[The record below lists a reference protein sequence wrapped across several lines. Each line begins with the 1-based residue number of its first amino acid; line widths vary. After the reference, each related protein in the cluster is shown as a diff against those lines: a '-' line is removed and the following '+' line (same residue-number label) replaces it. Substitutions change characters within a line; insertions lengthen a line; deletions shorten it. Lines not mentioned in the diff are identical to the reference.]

1 LKDQYFSV
9 PLQIARRK
17 ITGMRDSLV
26 TSSVW
31 RTEFKKPLEMYP
43 DLETVRMDFAVPNCD
58 ACHLSGRLS
67 TLIGRCLGEPYDR
80 LTFESLSESD
90 MSDDDEQ
97 PIKKEFNLGRFC
109 ARRTRVFHKFTH
121 WEYALFRSL
130 NQEVEDLRNRSSRR
144 RVYVPV
150 AYAGGTKPPD
160 DLSDADGIMNW
171 LDERGLISTEWQ
183 KIKEM
188 MESAHNLE
196 VASKR
201 GEDDD

>member
-1 LKDQYFSV
+1 MLAA
-9 PLQIARRK
+9 LE
-17 ITGMRDSLV
+17 
-26 TSSVW
+26 SSIGLPIG
-31 RTEFKKPLEMYP
+31 RY
-43 DLETVRMDFAVPNCD
+43 AVDVN
-58 ACHLSGRLS
+58 RLS
-67 TLIGRCLGEPYDR
+67 TLHSMPVTQY
-80 LTFESLSESD
+80 S
-90 MSDDDEQ
+90 
-97 PIKKEFNLGRFC
+97 
-109 ARRTRVFHKFTH
+109 VFK
-121 WEYALFRSL
+121 SL
-130 NQEVEDLRNRSSRR
+130 NQEVEGLRNRSSKQ